1 MTFVSA
7 FLDEMFPVHET
18 EHIASKLEEALG
30 YSLLKINVGGMQRI
44 EISREEAHICTLIGD
59 NETMQCAKEITK
71 AIDIYKQDHPVKP
84 RGAQ

>member
-7 FLDEMFPVHET
+7 FLDEIFPIHKT

-30 YSLLKINVGGMQRI
+30 YSLLKINIDGMQRI

-59 NETMQCAKEITK
+59 NFAKQHGIEIIN
-71 AIDIYKQDHPVKP
+71 AIDTYKQEHPVRQP
-84 RGAQ
+84 Q